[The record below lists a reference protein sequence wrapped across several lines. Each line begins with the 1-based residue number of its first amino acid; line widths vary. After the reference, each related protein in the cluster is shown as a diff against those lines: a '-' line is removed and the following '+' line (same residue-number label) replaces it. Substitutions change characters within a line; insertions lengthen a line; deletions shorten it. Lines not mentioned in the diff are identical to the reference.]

1 MVTII
6 QGQRGNNEPTGEIDE
21 HREDIP
27 KQNDWIK
34 SRHTAKSF
42 LTTSVTILYF
52 LYIRVSVLLN
62 LSWNKT
68 VMKFLRSLFVH
79 QLTFESLEEC
89 ISLPIKTEGRI
100 FNKSILPF

>member
-1 MVTII
+1 VVTII

-42 LTTSVTILYF
+42 LTTSVTILDL
-52 LYIRVSVLLN
+52 LYNLISVSLKIDRQI
-62 LSWNKT
+62 SQT
-68 VMKFLRSLFVH
+68 AH
-79 QLTFESLEEC
+79 HLTFVPKKAIDQLNKEFS
-89 ISLPIKTEGRI
+89 SYIKAEGKH
-100 FNKSILPF
+100 FNKLIF